1 MDLYNTYFELRKMGI
16 TTNSARFIFVSFL
29 ATWVLGVEK
38 VNGDSDNCK
47 YPAIFNFGDSNSDT
61 GSISAA
67 FFPRPAPNG
76 VTFFHSPAGRVG
88 DGRLIVDF
96 IAKYFGLP
104 YLSPYLDSFGTKFR
118 HGANFATG
126 GATIRR
132 SNDSLFISGISP
144 FPFDIQTVQYSN
156 FKNRTTMLYTQAKRN
171 SDIRKNFPRPKDFSK
186 SLFIVDIGQNDLAAG
201 FRNMMMTKEKLVAE
215 IPDMMNLFSLG
226 IQFLYQQGA
235 RTFWIHNTGP
245 IGCLPSTLFD
255 VRNPVPGFLDGNGCI
270 KSQNDMAKEFN
281 RQLKRKVSE
290 LKAQLPFAA
299 LTYVDMYAAKYSLI
313 SNAKKLGFYE
323 NLNICCGSFKDGVRK
338 YCGNNILKNGTQYFV
353 DPCKDPS
360 LHISWDGIHYT
371 EAANRWITNQIIKG
385 SFSDPK
391 FPISQAC
398 IRH

>member
-1 MDLYNTYFELRKMGI
+1 MGI
-16 TTNSARFIFVSFL
+16 ANSARFLFVSFL
-29 ATWVLGVEK
+29 VTWVLSLGVED
-38 VNGDSDNCK
+38 VNGDVVPCK

-61 GSISAA
+61 GSMSAA
-67 FFPRPAPNG
+67 FYPRPAPNG

-96 IAKYFGLP
+96 IAKYFKLP

-144 FPFDIQTVQYSN
+144 FPLEIQTVQYSN
-156 FKNRTTMLYTQAKRN
+156 FKNRTTKLYSQAKRS
-171 SDIRKNFPRPKDFSK
+171 SDIRKNYPRPEDFSK

-201 FRNMMMTKEKLVAE
+201 FRTMMTNEKLLAE

-255 VRNPVPGFLDGNGCI
+255 IQNPAPGFLDGIGCI
-270 KSQNDMAKEFN
+270 KYQNDMAKEFN

-290 LKAQLPFAA
+290 LRAQLPLAA

-338 YCGNNILKNGTQYFV
+338 YCGNNFLKNGTQFFV

-360 LHISWDGIHYT
+360 MHISWDGIHYT

-391 FPISQAC
+391 FPISKAC
-398 IRH
+398 YRH